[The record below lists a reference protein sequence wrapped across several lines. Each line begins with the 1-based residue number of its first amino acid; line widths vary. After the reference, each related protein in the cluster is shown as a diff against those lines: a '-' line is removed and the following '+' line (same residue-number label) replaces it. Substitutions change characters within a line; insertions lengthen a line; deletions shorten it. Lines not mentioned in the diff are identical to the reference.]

1 MWKSYNMSIS
11 DTQELEEQSSR
22 GIVSVSSFRLA
33 LLGAPNCGKTSLF
46 NALTGGKAKVA
57 NYPGVTVEYRIG
69 HFALPNG
76 QDTEL
81 LDLPGVYG
89 DCGHSMDERVA
100 LDAVRGKLEGQRA
113 PDAIVFMMD
122 ASHIS
127 THLHNVIQAKQY
139 NLPMVLVLNMMDMAA
154 RDGMTIDIPA
164 LEAKLGVPVISCVA
178 VRASGRGQLLQ
189 FLSEWSPAVL
199 SGEALKPIAETK
211 VLKDLQAQARTITS
225 QTVTRVRQVET
236 FTQRIDSFVLHP
248 VLGLVI
254 LFGIL
259 FFMFQAVYTWS
270 GPFIEGIENGFG
282 WIQAIVDGV
291 LPEGW
296 LRSLISSGIIAGV
309 GSVLVF
315 LPQIVILFAFILL
328 LEASGYMTRAAFL
341 VDTLMSKIGLNGRA
355 FIPLLSS
362 FACAIPGVMAART
375 IEQERDR
382 ITTIMIAPLMT
393 CAARWPV
400 YLLIIGAFIPNETV
414 GLFKLQ
420 GLVAFGLVITGV
432 LFAMIMA
439 FIFKKTLTR
448 GESSGLL
455 IELPSYKMPVFKDYL
470 RGLWER
476 ARIFISRAGRIIL
489 PASVLIW
496 FLASYPAKSETIRET
511 FAGKIGGVIEPLL
524 APIGFN
530 LEIAI
535 SLIPAMA
542 AREVAVG
549 ALATIYS
556 LAETDEAGLAMTL
569 QSAWSLPTALAFLA
583 WFVFAPQCLSTF
595 AIIKKETNSWK
606 WPLLAFGYLF
616 ILAYAAAG
624 ATFHTATAFGL

>member
-1 MWKSYNMSIS
+1 MGDLIDKKQSL
-11 DTQELEEQSSR
+11 DDQENPSGKL
-22 GIVSVSSFRLA
+22 RLA

-46 NALTGGKAKVA
+46 NALTGGRAKIA

-69 HFALPNG
+69 QFNLVNG
-76 QDTEL
+76 QETEL

-100 LDAVRGKLEGQRA
+100 LDAVRGKLDGERA

-127 THLHNVIQAKQY
+127 THLHNVIQAKQHG
-139 NLPMVLVLNMMDMAA
+139 LPMVLVLNMMDMAA
-154 RDGMTIDIPA
+154 RDGMTINLEE
-164 LEAKLGVPVISCVA
+164 LEALLGIPVISCVA
-178 VRASGRGQLLQ
+178 VRASGRSQLLE
-189 FLSEWSPAVL
+189 FLGNWSDRVL
-199 SGEALKPIAETK
+199 SGEAKIPEPQTTDLKA
-211 VLKDLQAQARTITS
+211 LQAQARSITAE
-225 QTVTRVRQVET
+225 TVTRVKRVET
-236 FTQRIDSFVLHP
+236 FTQRIDEFVMHP
-248 VLGLVI
+248 VLGPVI

-259 FFMFQAVYTWS
+259 FLMFQAVYSWS
-270 GPFIEGIENGFG
+270 APMIGGIEACFG
-282 WIQAIVDGV
+282 VIQAFVDSV

-296 LRSLISSGIIAGV
+296 VRSLISNGIIAGV

-315 LPQIVILFAFILL
+315 LPQIIILFAFILI
-328 LEASGYMTRAAFL
+328 LEASGYMARAAFL

-382 ITTIMIAPLMT
+382 LTTIMIAPLMT

-400 YLLIIGAFIPNETV
+400 YLLIIGAFIPSQKV
-414 GLFKLQ
+414 GLFSLQ
-420 GLVAFGLVITGV
+420 GLVAFGLMLSGV
-432 LFAMIMA
+432 VFAMIMA

-470 RGLWER
+470 RGIWER
-476 ARIFISRAGRIIL
+476 AYIFISRAGRIIL

-496 FLASYPAKSETIRET
+496 FLASYPANAGSIKDT
-511 FAGKIGGVIEPLL
+511 FAGKIGGFLEPIL

-530 LEIAI
+530 LEISI

-556 LAETDEAGLAMTL
+556 LSESDEAGLAATL
-569 QSAWSLPTALAFLA
+569 QNAWSLPTALAFLA

-595 AIIKKETNSWK
+595 AVIKKETNSWK
-606 WPLLAFGYLF
+606 WPLFAFGYLF
-616 ILAYAAAG
+616 ILAYVAAG
-624 ATFHTATAFGL
+624 ITFHTATAFGL

>member
-1 MWKSYNMSIS
+1 MSETILSYEGNTASLSSLDKS
-11 DTQELEEQSSR
+11 L
-22 GIVSVSSFRLA
+22 RLA

-46 NALTGGKAKVA
+46 NALTGGRAKIA

-69 HFALPNG
+69 HFELPNG
-76 QDTEL
+76 QKSEL

-100 LDAVRGKLEGQRA
+100 LDAVRGNLQGERA
-113 PDAIVFMMD
+113 PDAIIFMMD

-127 THLHNVIQAKQY
+127 THLHNVIQAKQHG
-139 NLPMVLVLNMMDMAA
+139 LPMVLVLNMMDMAA
-154 RDGMTIDIPA
+154 RDGMTIDLQG
-164 LEAKLGVPVISCVA
+164 LEAKLGIPVISCVA

-189 FLSEWSPAVL
+189 FLDSWSPD
-199 SGEALKPIAETK
+199 
-211 VLKDLQAQARTITS
+211 VLKGQAKVPERVQGELKELQAQARAITS
-225 QTVTRVRQVET
+225 ETVTRVKRVET
-236 FTQRIDSFVLHP
+236 FTQRIDKFVLNP
-248 VLGLVI
+248 FLGLVI
-254 LFGIL
+254 LFGLL
-259 FFMFQAVYTWS
+259 FLMFQAVYSWS
-270 GPFIEGIENGFG
+270 GPMMDGIEAVFG
-282 WIQAIVDGV
+282 WLQGV
-291 LPEGW
+291 VASTLPEGW
-296 LRSLISSGIIAGV
+296 IQSLISDGIIAGV
-309 GSVLVF
+309 GGVLVF
-315 LPQIVILFAFILL
+315 LPQIIILFAFILL
-328 LEASGYMTRAAFL
+328 LEASGYMARAAFL

-362 FACAIPGVMAART
+362 FACAIPGIMAART

-400 YLLIIGAFIPNETV
+400 YLLIIGAFIPSQNV
-414 GLFKLQ
+414 GVFNLQ
-420 GLVAFGLVITGV
+420 GLVAFGLMIVGV
-432 LFAMIMA
+432 VFAMIMA

-476 ARIFISRAGRIIL
+476 GAIFVSRAGRIIL
-489 PASVLIW
+489 PATILIW
-496 FLASYPAKSETIRET
+496 FLASYPANAGSIRET
-511 FAGKIGGVIEPLL
+511 YAGKIGSLLEPIL

-549 ALATIYS
+549 ALATIYALS
-556 LAETDEAGLAMTL
+556 ESDEAGLSAML

-606 WPLLAFGYLF
+606 WPLFAFGYLF
-616 ILAYAAAG
+616 VLAYVAAG
-624 ATFHTATAFGL
+624 ITYHTARAFGL